1 MVVILRNQVLKTGTG
16 LGKGTRFWDNVAYED
31 EESLGSS
38 VNWPMHSGYFATYF
52 LNLLTPILLM
62 SVYLA
67 DILTLSTSSVSVS
80 TNTISFVVENDG
92 TVMSLT
98 D

>member
-1 MVVILRNQVLKTGTG
+1 MIIPRNWALKTGTG
-16 LGKGTRFWDNVAYED
+16 LGKGAKFWDNVAYED

-38 VNWPMHSGYFATYF
+38 VNWSMHSGYFATYF
-52 LNLLTPILLM
+52 LNLPTPMLLV

-67 DILTLSTSSVSVS
+67 DILTLSTSRVSVS
-80 TNTISFVVENDG
+80 TNTISFVIENVG